1 MTNSPFFFEN
11 MKSSDSKVRA
21 SVSSDNGVGIYS
33 VLPESCEPQFSES
46 QALTLEQFLQQ
57 RGGELALK
65 SYAVKV
71 ANKALPLSKDE
82 VAPWK
87 KMRKL
92 PKPKTIMKWG
102 PPRAVTATLQ
112 AKKNVLR
119 FDFQKLQPLRQLW
132 LDKMHD
138 QFPGKAL
145 NDQLSRMEL
154 VGAQVKIFAA
164 SCTSIIGKEG
174 TIVRETA
181 NTLELVGNDNKLKI
195 IPKSQTKFTILVRGQ
210 LWTFNGGDLVNRQ
223 I

>member
-1 MTNSPFFFEN
+1 MFKSPDC
-11 MKSSDSKVRA
+11 KGLTSTSSETS
-21 SVSSDNGVGIYS
+21 VGIYS
-33 VLPESCEPQFSES
+33 VLPEPRETKPSEC

-65 SYAVKV
+65 SFAVKV
-71 ANKALPLSKDE
+71 GNKALPLSKDE

-102 PPRAVTATLQ
+102 PPRAVTSTLK
-112 AKKNVLR
+112 AKKKGLR
-119 FDFQKLQPLRQLW
+119 FDFEKLQPLRQLW
-132 LDKMHD
+132 LEKMHD

-154 VGAQVKIFAA
+154 VGAHVMIFAA

-181 NTLELVGNDNKLKI
+181 NTLELVGADNRLKT
-195 IPKSQTKFTILVRGQ
+195 IPKTQTKFTVLVRGQ
-210 LWTFNGGDLVNRQ
+210 LWTFNGADLVNRQ